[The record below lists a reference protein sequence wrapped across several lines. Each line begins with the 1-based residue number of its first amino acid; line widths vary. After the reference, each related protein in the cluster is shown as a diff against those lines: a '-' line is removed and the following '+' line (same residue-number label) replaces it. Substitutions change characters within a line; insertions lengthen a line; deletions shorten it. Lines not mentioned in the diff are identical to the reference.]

1 MLRGKEPYMTRFIL
15 PALLILCGSAVG
27 IQAAACDAACGVAG
41 SAAPAFTDVA
51 VADLKAGISGKTVVL
66 VDANGSESFAKGRLP
81 GAIDFKAN
89 ANDLAKVLPA
99 DKGALI
105 VAYCGG
111 PKCGAWKGAAEAI
124 AKLGYTNVKHFSGG
138 LKGWQ
143 EAGEKLEPTL

>member
-1 MLRGKEPYMTRFIL
+1 MTRFIL
-15 PALLILCGSAVG
+15 PALLLLCGSAVG
-27 IQAAACDAACGVAG
+27 IQAAACDATCAVAG
-41 SAAPAFTDVA
+41 PSFTDVA
-51 VADLKAGISGKTVVL
+51 VADLKAGIAGKTVVL
-66 VDANGSESFAKGRLP
+66 IDANGSESFAKGRLP

-89 ANDLAKVLPA
+89 ADDLAKILPA

>member
-1 MLRGKEPYMTRFIL
+1 MFRDKEPYMNRFIL
-15 PALLILCGSAVG
+15 PALLLLCGSAIG
-27 IQAAACDAACGVAG
+27 IQAAACDATCAT
-41 SAAPAFTDVA
+41 SPAPAFTDVA
-51 VADLKAGISGKTVVL
+51 VADLKASIAGKTVVL
-66 VDANGSESFAKGRLP
+66 IDANGSDSFAKGRLP

>member
-1 MLRGKEPYMTRFIL
+1 MNRLIL
-15 PALLILCGSAVG
+15 PALLLLCGTAVG
-27 IQAAACDAACGVAG
+27 TQATCAEGACCPT
-41 SAAPAFTDVA
+41 AAPFSDIS
-51 VADLKAGISGKTVVL
+51 VADLKAGIAGKTVIL

-89 ANDLAKVLPA
+89 AADLAKVLPA

-111 PKCGAWKGAAEAI
+111 PKCSAWKGAADAI

-138 LKGWQ
+138 LKGWK
-143 EAGEKLEPTL
+143 ESGEKLEPTL

>member
-1 MLRGKEPYMTRFIL
+1 MLRNKESYMNRLIL
-15 PALLILCGSAVG
+15 PALLLLCGSAIS
-27 IQAAACDAACGVAG
+27 IQAAACDSTCAT
-41 SAAPAFTDVA
+41 SPAPAFADIAAT
-51 VADLKAGISGKTVVL
+51 DLKAGIAGKTVVL
-66 VDANGSESFAKGRLP
+66 VDANGSASFAKGRLP

>member
-1 MLRGKEPYMTRFIL
+1 MIRFIL
-15 PALLILCGSAVG
+15 PALLLLCGSAIG
-27 IQAAACDAACGVAG
+27 IQATACDATCAVSG
-41 SAAPAFTDVA
+41 PAFTDVA
-51 VADLKAGISGKTVVL
+51 VADLKAGIAGKTVVL
-66 VDANGSESFAKGRLP
+66 IDANGSESFAKGRLP